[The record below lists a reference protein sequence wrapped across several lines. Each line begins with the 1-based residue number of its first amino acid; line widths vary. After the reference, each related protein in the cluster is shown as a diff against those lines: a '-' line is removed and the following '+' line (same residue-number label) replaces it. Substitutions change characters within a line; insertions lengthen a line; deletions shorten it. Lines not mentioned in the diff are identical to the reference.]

1 MVRKVRFSNPPAVL
15 CPAPVRR
22 SIPKIKQPAGSPK
35 SGQPRLNRKAGG
47 NKGKEGVR
55 DEQLVGVMTEVAREQ
70 LHILISQRLMG

>member
-22 SIPKIKQPAGSPK
+22 SIPKIKPSAGSPK
-35 SGQPRLNRKAGG
+35 CERPRLHREAGG
-47 NKGKEGVR
+47 NKGKEEVG